1 MTSDGVDV
9 GWAVAGVLL
18 VASGLG
24 LCLRAKAYPSGGLFT
39 SAGALLIAA
48 RFAPSDVD
56 AAHAGVAAMAVL
68 TAAIATYPR
77 FTWGLATA
85 LTLAAVLVGTP
96 VLARQLERADGLS
109 AGDIAWIAFALITVG
124 SSHLWWRLETAPAE
138 TRSSLL
144 WVLSTSGVSLFLIG
158 IVALAGTPN
167 GLASV
172 VDASL
177 GLIGVAALLGADAHG
192 TLDGRWLASRAAAW
206 VFSVACVFATST
218 LIFTLID
225 WRSRS
230 APGIVSMAVATV
242 VGGILWNPLLRVIQ
256 RVSDGVLFGFRPD
269 PLTAAQR
276 VAVSIGDDPTAAI
289 RAIQEGLVLPYA
301 ALALAGEDQIEVGTP
316 TEHRRIFPI
325 DSDIEHIG
333 DLVVGIRPGDL
344 GLSHDDERVLTL
356 SLPLLVQ
363 TIKARSLAAS
373 LQRARVASASARE
386 EDRRRLR
393 RDLHDGLGPRLT
405 GIAFTADAAR
415 LAAAND
421 ATTPMLD
428 RIRHEAE
435 LAIQDIRE
443 LAYGLRPPAL
453 DELGLVG
460 AIKVKTDAFHGLPI
474 DIEAR
479 DLPALPAAVEV
490 AAYRIVMEALTNV
503 VRHSGATW
511 AKVELRLG
519 DDCLSMDISDNG
531 DCGGEWVPG
540 IGLTSMRERAS
551 ELSGTVTY
559 RGTPKGS
566 TVTAELPL
574 GKPAELPTTAA
585 DRG

>member
-1 MTSDGVDV
+1 MTSNSVDL

-18 VASGLG
+18 LASGLG
-24 LCLRAKAYPSGGLFT
+24 LCIRARAYPSGGLFAF
-39 SAGALLIAA
+39 AGALLIAA
-48 RFAPSDVD
+48 RFAPTD
-56 AAHAGVAAMAVL
+56 AEAARFGVAAMAVL

-77 FTWGLATA
+77 FAWNPASA
-85 LTLAAVLVGTP
+85 LTLAGAFLGTP
-96 VLARQLERADGLS
+96 LLAGQLEGADGLS
-109 AGDIAWIAFALITVG
+109 VGDIAWIAFALATVG
-124 SSHLWWRLETAPAE
+124 MSHLWWRLETTSAE

-144 WVLSTSGVSLFLIG
+144 WVLSTSSVTLFLIG
-158 IVALAGTPN
+158 IVALAGTPAV
-167 GLASV
+167 LASV

-177 GLIGVAALLGADAHG
+177 GLIGVAALLGADRHG

-206 VFSVACVFATST
+206 FFSIACVFATAT
-218 LIFTLID
+218 LIFTLIE
-225 WRSRS
+225 WRSDS

-242 VGGILWNPLLRVIQ
+242 VCGILWNPLVKAVQ
-256 RVSDGVLFGFRPD
+256 SVSDGVLFGFRPD
-269 PLTAAQR
+269 ALTAVQR

-301 ALALAGEDQIEVGTP
+301 ALALTGEDPIEVGTP
-316 TEHRRIFPI
+316 TDHRRIFPI
-325 DSDIEHIG
+325 DFNNEHIG

-344 GLSHDDERVLTL
+344 VLSRDDERVLTL
-356 SLPLLVQ
+356 SLPMLVQ
-363 TIKARSLAAS
+363 TIKARSQAAG
-373 LQRARVASASARE
+373 LQRARMASAAARE
-386 EDRRRLR
+386 EERRRLR

-435 LAIQDIRE
+435 MAINEIRE

-453 DELGLVG
+453 DELGLLG

-474 DIEAR
+474 DIEASG
-479 DLPALPAAVEV
+479 LPSLPAAVEV

-503 VRHSGATW
+503 ARHSGATR

-519 DDCLSMDISDNG
+519 DDVLIIDISDDG
-531 DCGGEWVPG
+531 DAGGEWVPG
-540 IGLTSMRERAS
+540 IGLTSMSERAS
-551 ELSGTVTY
+551 ELGGTLTHH
-559 RGTPKGS
+559 GTPTGS

-574 GKPAELPTTAA
+574 ETPPGSALH
-585 DRG
+585 GG

>member
-1 MTSDGVDV
+1 MTSDSIDV
-9 GWAVAGVLL
+9 GWTVAGVLF

-24 LCLRAKAYPSGGLFT
+24 ICLRAKAYPSGGLFAF
-39 SAGALLIAA
+39 AGALLIAA
-48 RFAPSDVD
+48 RFAPADVD
-56 AAHAGVAAMAVL
+56 AVHVGVAAMAVL

-77 FTWGLATA
+77 FTWDLASA
-85 LTLAAVLVGTP
+85 LALAGALLGTP

-109 AGDIAWIAFALITVG
+109 VGDIAWIAFALATVG
-124 SSHLWWRLETAPAE
+124 MSHLWWRLETAPAE
-138 TRSSLL
+138 IRSSLL
-144 WVLSTSGVSLFLIG
+144 WVLSTSGVTLFLIG
-158 IVALAGTPN
+158 IAALAGPT

-177 GLIGVAALLGADAHG
+177 GLIGVAALLGAERSG

-206 VFSVACVFATST
+206 FFSIACVFATAT
-218 LIFTLID
+218 LIFTLIE
-225 WRSRS
+225 WRSDS

-242 VGGILWNPLLRVIQ
+242 VCGILWNPLLKVVQ

-269 PLTAAQR
+269 AMTAAQR

-316 TEHRRIFPI
+316 TDHRRIFPI
-325 DSDIEHIG
+325 DFNNEHIG

-344 GLSHDDERVLTL
+344 GLSRDDQRVLTL
-356 SLPLLVQ
+356 SLPMLVQ
-363 TIKARSLAAS
+363 TIKARSQAAT

-386 EDRRRLR
+386 EERRRLR

-428 RIRHEAE
+428 RIRDEAE
-435 LAIQDIRE
+435 MAINEIRD

-453 DELGLVG
+453 DELGLLG

-474 DIEAR
+474 DIEPSN
-479 DLPALPAAVEV
+479 LPALPAAVEV

-503 VRHSGATW
+503 ARHSGATR
-511 AKVELRLG
+511 AKVEPRLG
-519 DDCLSMDISDNG
+519 DDCLTIDISDNG
-531 DCGGEWVPG
+531 DARSEWVPG

-551 ELSGTVTY
+551 ELGGTVTY
-559 RGTPKGS
+559 RATQTGS

-574 GKPAELPTTAA
+574 GTSRGAA
-585 DRG
+585 LHGG

>member
-1 MTSDGVDV
+1 MTSQVDV
-9 GWAVAGVLL
+9 GWAVAGVLF

-24 LCLRAKAYPSGGLFT
+24 LCFRAKAYPSGGLFAFT
-39 SAGALLIAA
+39 GTLLIVA
-48 RFAPSDVD
+48 RFAPGDVD
-56 AAHAGVAAMAVL
+56 AVHLGVAAMTVL

-77 FTWGLATA
+77 FTWDLATV
-85 LTLAAVLVGTP
+85 LTLAAVMVGTP

-109 AGDIAWIAFALITVG
+109 VGDIAWIALALAAVG
-124 SSHLWWRLETAPAE
+124 SSHLWWRLETTPAE
-138 TRSSLL
+138 VRSSLL
-144 WVLSTSGVSLFLIG
+144 WVLSTSGVTLFLIG
-158 IVALAGTPN
+158 IVTLAGTPT

-177 GLIGVAALLGADAHG
+177 GLIGVSALLGTEGSD

-206 VFSVACVFATST
+206 FFSIACVFATAT

-225 WRSRS
+225 WRSDS
-230 APGIVSMAVATV
+230 APGIVSMAIATV
-242 VGGILWNPLLRVIQ
+242 VCGILWNPLLKVIQ

-269 PLTAAQR
+269 ALTAAQR

-289 RAIQEGLVLPYA
+289 RAIQEGLVLPYV

-316 TEHRRIFPI
+316 TDHRRIFPI
-325 DSDIEHIG
+325 DFNDEHIG

-344 GLSHDDERVLTL
+344 GLSRDDQRVLTL
-356 SLPLLVQ
+356 SLPMLVQ
-363 TIKARSLAAS
+363 TIKARSQAAS
-373 LQRARVASASARE
+373 LQRARTASASARE
-386 EDRRRLR
+386 EERRRLR

-415 LAAAND
+415 LAAADD
-421 ATTPMLD
+421 ASTPMLD

-435 LAIQDIRE
+435 LAINEIRE

-453 DELGLVG
+453 DELGLLG
-460 AIKVKTDAFHGLPI
+460 ALKVRTDALQGLPVH
-474 DIEAR
+474 IEAS

-503 VRHSGATW
+503 ARHSGATR
-511 AKVELRLG
+511 AEVALRVG
-519 DDCLSMDISDNG
+519 DDCLTIDISDNG
-531 DCGGEWVPG
+531 NTGGEWVPG

-551 ELSGTVTY
+551 ELGGTVTY
-559 RGTPKGS
+559 RGTPTGS

-574 GKPAELPTTAA
+574 GTS
-585 DRG
+585 RGAVLHRG

>member
-1 MTSDGVDV
+1 MTPDSVDL
-9 GWAVAGVLL
+9 GWAAAGVLL

-24 LCLRAKAYPSGGLFT
+24 LCVRAKAYPSGGLFAL
-39 SAGALLIAA
+39 AGVLLVVTG
-48 RFAPSDVD
+48 FASTDVD
-56 AAHAGVAAMAVL
+56 AARAGVAAMAVL

-77 FTWGLATA
+77 FTWDLAGA
-85 LTLAAVLVGTP
+85 LTLAGALVGTP
-96 VLARQLERADGLS
+96 LLAWQLEGGDGLGL
-109 AGDIAWIAFALITVG
+109 GDIAWVAFALATVG
-124 SSHLWWRLETAPAE
+124 ACHLWWRLETTPAE

-144 WVLSTSGVSLFLIG
+144 WVLSTSGVTLFLIG
-158 IVALAGTPN
+158 IVALAGTPS
-167 GLASV
+167 GIASV

-177 GLIGVAALLGADAHG
+177 GLIGVAALLGADRRG

-206 VFSVACVFATST
+206 FFSVACVFATAT
-218 LIFTLID
+218 LVFTLVE
-225 WRSRS
+225 WRSAS

-242 VGGILWNPLLRVIQ
+242 VCGILWNPLLRVVQ

-269 PLTAAQR
+269 ALTAAQR
-276 VAVSIGDDPTAAI
+276 VAVSIGDDPAAAV

-316 TEHRRIFPI
+316 TEHQRVFSI
-325 DSDIEHIG
+325 DFNDEHIG

-344 GLSHDDERVLTL
+344 GLSRDDERVLTL
-356 SLPLLVQ
+356 SLPMLVQ
-363 TIKARSLAAS
+363 TIKARSQAAS

-386 EDRRRLR
+386 EERRRLR

-415 LAAAND
+415 LAAGD
-421 ATTPMLD
+421 GATTPMLD

-435 LAIQDIRE
+435 TAINEIRE

-453 DELGLVG
+453 DELGLLG
-460 AIKVKTDAFHGLPI
+460 AIRVKTDALPGLPV
-474 DIEAR
+474 DVEASA
-479 DLPALPAAVEV
+479 LPQLPAAVEV

-503 VRHSGATW
+503 VRHSGATR
-511 AKVELRLG
+511 ATVALQVGE
-519 DDCLSMDISDNG
+519 DCLTMDISDNG
-531 DCGGEWVPG
+531 NAGGEWVPG

-551 ELSGTVTY
+551 ELGGTVTY
-559 RGTPKGS
+559 RGTPTGS

-574 GKPAELPTTAA
+574 GTSRGAA
-585 DRG
+585 LHGG